1 MEATEAIE
9 LFDSYW
15 FEMEIFKK
23 QPILPKSS
31 SFEANPDHENQEKA
45 LKPEISRL
53 PATITRSM
61 SEDLCSNTTFSFGFS
76 FCSDSVLHAPK
87 LHTIF
92 SGKDFTEEEYSTP
105 TEKVYVLE
113 SHEKKVTRRRGK
125 KVTRRRGKKV
135 TSKSLSEL
143 EYEELKGFTDLGFVF
158 SEEDK
163 DSNLAS
169 IIPGLQRLGKQ
180 HEDETVLDEPTVSRP
195 YLSEAWEVQ
204 EQRMKEEPLMNWA
217 IPALSNEIDMK
228 DNLRWWAHTVASAA
242 I

>member
-15 FEMEIFKK
+15 FKMGIFKK
-23 QPILPKSS
+23 EPSLPKSS
-31 SFEANPDHENQEKA
+31 SLEANPDLENQEKA
-45 LKPEISRL
+45 LKPEISRH
-53 PATITRSM
+53 PAIITRSM
-61 SEDLCSNTTFSFGFS
+61 SEDLCSKTTFSFGLPFS
-76 FCSDSVLHAPK
+76 SDSVLQAPK
-87 LHTIF
+87 LHTVF
-92 SGKDFTEEEYSTP
+92 SGKEVTGEEYSTP
-105 TEKVYVLE
+105 AEKLYALE
-113 SHEKKVTRRRGK
+113 SSKKKVTRRR
-125 KVTRRRGKKV
+125 RKKV

-143 EYEELKGFTDLGFVF
+143 EYEELKGFKDLGFVF

-169 IIPGLQRLGKQ
+169 IIPGLQRLGKK
-180 HEDETVLDEPTVSRP
+180 HEEEAIPDEPAVSRP

-204 EQRMKEEPLMNWA
+204 EKRRKEEPLMNWA

>member
-1 MEATEAIE
+1 MEATEALE

-15 FEMEIFKK
+15 FGMETFKK

-31 SFEANPDHENQEKA
+31 SLEANLDHENQEKA

-76 FCSDSVLHAPK
+76 FYSDSVLHAPK

-92 SGKDFTEEEYSTP
+92 SGEGFTEEEYSTP
-105 TEKVYVLE
+105 TEK
-113 SHEKKVTRRRGK
+113 KVTRRRGK
-125 KVTRRRGKKV
+125 KVK
-135 TSKSLSEL
+135 SKSLSEL

-163 DSNLAS
+163 DSKLAS

>member
-1 MEATEAIE
+1 MEATEALE

-15 FEMEIFKK
+15 FGMEIFKK

-31 SFEANPDHENQEKA
+31 SLEANLDHENQEKA
-45 LKPEISRL
+45 LKPDISRL

-76 FCSDSVLHAPK
+76 FYSDSVLHAPK

-92 SGKDFTEEEYSTP
+92 SGEGFTEEEYSTP

-113 SHEKKVTRRRGK
+113 SHKKKVTRRRGK
-125 KVTRRRGKKV
+125 KVK
-135 TSKSLSEL
+135 SKSLSEL

-163 DSNLAS
+163 DSKLAS